1 MSVNT
6 CTQHKIFKNMNFG
19 NSKSNIY
26 NPNLEN
32 FNGHLIKFKLAVL
45 KVAFTCKYQLEN
57 FHLTPKIRWQYI

>member
-1 MSVNT
+1 
-6 CTQHKIFKNMNFG
+6 MNFG

-57 FHLTPKIRWQYI
+57 FHLTPKIRWKYI